1 MELAQLRQTH
11 SDMLGE
17 LDKHKKLLTIQQSIA
32 DQCKKEVN
40 MASIIMVNIISV
52 SFTGSDD
59 KQEDGIYS
67 TRLWYETEGD
77 YQNGGHQDQ

>member
-17 LDKHKKLLTIQQSIA
+17 LDKNKKLLTIQQSIT
-32 DQCKKEVN
+32 DQYKKEVN
-40 MASIIMVNIISV
+40 MASIAIVAIFSV
-52 SFTGSDD
+52 FSSGSDD

-67 TRLWYETEGD
+67 TGL
-77 YQNGGHQDQ
+77 